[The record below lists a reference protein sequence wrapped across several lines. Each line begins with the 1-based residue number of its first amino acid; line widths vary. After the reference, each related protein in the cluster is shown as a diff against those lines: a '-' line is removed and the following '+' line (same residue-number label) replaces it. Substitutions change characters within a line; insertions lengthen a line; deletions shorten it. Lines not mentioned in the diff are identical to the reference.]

1 MEDGMLRIM
10 IIFGMFMV
18 ISVFTSTVSAEAF
31 DLSITTYEK
40 ANISVTADGT
50 IIEPLEVIG
59 GGMDDGRWVP
69 QISLYSI
76 STDYRIHSESRYW
89 VRVYDLTNIKPTDQM
104 LAIVF
109 MPDDDGARIDE
120 VYLQPMEELVI
131 P

>member
-1 MEDGMLRIM
+1 MLRIM

>member
-1 MEDGMLRIM
+1 MLRIM

-69 QISLYSI
+69 QTSLYSI